1 MAAMHASWQLSFRT
15 GMSHASAREPNAS
28 MGSDPI
34 DLSMANS
41 ISLGIAMMDN
51 DDAASKRGRSLYEWL
66 LNKRG
71 AELSST
77 GAE

>member
-1 MAAMHASWQLSFRT
+1 MAAMHASWHLNFRT
-15 GMSHASAREPNAS
+15 GKSHASAREPNAS

-51 DDAASKRGRSLYEWL
+51 DDAACRRGRSLYEWL